1 MQNWSKR
8 NGHCVKICEAQPW
21 NASDGT
27 FWSLAGKCACNFGL
41 TRRRCTQQKP
51 HWQHTSNIL
60 RRLNQLNQVAAI
72 RLFDYLTIELLL
84 VSRILHKEIRDVSC
98 ITAGTYYLQ
107 VCDSRSWALFG
118 LLRLLRTGFLGS
130 EQGNSARRQV
140 VRETIQQK
148 TKPSSLNFQSKE
160 LFSLGPCFWC
170 FPCSE
175 DLW

>member
-72 RLFDYLTIELLL
+72 RLFDYLTIELFSVKNPPQRNPRCLL
-84 VSRILHKEIRDVSC
+84 HHRRHLLPSGLWFPQLGSF
-98 ITAGTYYLQ
+98 
-107 VCDSRSWALFG
+107 WAASAASDWIPWF
-118 LLRLLRTGFLGS
+118 RTGKFGKAAS
-130 EQGNSARRQV
+130 CPRNNSTKNK
-140 VRETIQQK
+140 TI
-148 TKPSSLNFQSKE
+148 FAE
-160 LFSLGPCFWC
+160 LPI
-170 FPCSE
+170 
-175 DLW
+175 